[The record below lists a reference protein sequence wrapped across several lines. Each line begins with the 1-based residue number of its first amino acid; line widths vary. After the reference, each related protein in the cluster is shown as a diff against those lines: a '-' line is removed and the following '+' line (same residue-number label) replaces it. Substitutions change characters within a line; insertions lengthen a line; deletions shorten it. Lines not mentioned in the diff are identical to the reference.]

1 MQRGMGA
8 RRRTVTVLAAALL
21 SAAAVVPAAPP
32 AAAVTTSYPPA
43 GGYRGYEVVTTLR
56 WTSIAV
62 TGSDLRR
69 RLEVVRLTRAF
80 TVERVA
86 VTGTTPVR
94 PQLTP
99 AVPPPQDRTTAFVRV
114 FEP

>member
-1 MQRGMGA
+1 MA
-8 RRRTVTVLAAALL
+8 VLAATLLL
-21 SAAAVVPAAPP
+21 SAAAVVPAAPS
-32 AAAVTTSYPPA
+32 AIALTSSYPPA
-43 GGYRGYEVVTTLR
+43 GGYELVTALR
-56 WTSIAV
+56 WTSVAV

-69 RLEVVRLTRAF
+69 RQQVVRLTRAF

-86 VTGTTPVR
+86 VTDTTPVR

-99 AVPPPQDRTTAFVRV
+99 AVRPPQDRTTVFVRV